1 MKTLEEIKAHLSMTV
16 YDEYSKQKI
25 AGFII
30 GKEVKKGRNSL
41 SLDFATPKNFDY
53 FKEWFDDPSNNYFQR
68 KDSIIN
74 DGKDVFEDEF
84 KNEKPKLKAKAYQDG
99 KWFDVTF
106 DEICGQLKIF
116 NPVVCDGVIPDDIL
130 DKIFKEISGE
140 EEPRYKYIGKERENL
155 IKRKELLIDIIE
167 DNEKKNKEIAIA
179 NPFISKMINFFNDS
193 YKKEIKNIDDKLRET
208 VD

>member
-53 FKEWFDDPSNNYFQR
+53 FKEWFDDQSNNYFQR

-99 KWFDVTF
+99 KWFDVAF
-106 DEICGQLKIF
+106 DEICGQLKNF

-167 DNEKKNKEIAIA
+167 DNEKKIRK
-179 NPFISKMINFFNDS
+179 
-193 YKKEIKNIDDKLRET
+193 
-208 VD
+208 

>member
-1 MKTLEEIKAHLSMTV
+1 M
-16 YDEYSKQKI
+16 
-25 AGFII
+25 
-30 GKEVKKGRNSL
+30 
-41 SLDFATPKNFDY
+41 
-53 FKEWFDDPSNNYFQR
+53 
-68 KDSIIN
+68 
-74 DGKDVFEDEF
+74 
-84 KNEKPKLKAKAYQDG
+84 
-99 KWFDVTF
+99 TF
-106 DEICGQLKIF
+106 DEICGQLKNF